1 MGDFLSAA
9 APRAVFERYLTRN
22 EEKKLLAHIAKHTG
36 HYARRD
42 HAWIRLLRY
51 TGLRLGSARG
61 LTVGEAK
68 GAIASGQLRAA
79 DQHAKGHHG
88 YDISV
93 SSKAALALRD
103 LLKVRRGMGLPDDDD
118 APLICSRLG
127 IGMAERSYQ
136 HNLHK
141 WGAAAGLTVA
151 ASPHWLRH
159 TLAKRVM
166 DATEHRDPQAVVQ
179 VALGHRSRMSTTVYT
194 LPDREEIRRSM
205 EAACQ

>member
-1 MGDFLSAA
+1 MSDFLTTA
-9 APRAVFERYLTRN
+9 APRAVFERYLSRS

-42 HAWIRLLRY
+42 HAWIRLLCF

-61 LTVGEAK
+61 LTVGDAK
-68 GAIASGQLRAA
+68 RAIASRTLRAA

-88 YDISV
+88 YDIAV
-93 SSKAALALRD
+93 SSKAELALRD
-103 LLKVRRGMGLPDDDD
+103 LLKVRRDMRLPDDDD

-127 IGMAERSYQ
+127 QGMAERTYQ
-136 HNLHK
+136 HSLRK
-141 WGAAAGLTVA
+141 WGASAGLAVA

-166 DATEHRDPQAVVQ
+166 DTTEHRDPQAVAQ
-179 VALGHRSRMSTTVYT
+179 VALGHRNRASTTVYT

-205 EAACQ
+205 EAACR